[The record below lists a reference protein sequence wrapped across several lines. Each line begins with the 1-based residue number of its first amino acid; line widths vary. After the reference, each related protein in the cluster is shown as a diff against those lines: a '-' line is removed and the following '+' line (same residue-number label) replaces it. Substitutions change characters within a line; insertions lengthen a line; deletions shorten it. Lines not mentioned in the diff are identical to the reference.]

1 MSQADER
8 NRLESDFHGLAGRID
23 RLTKTSPAQTTL
35 DPDRL
40 SRWQNLY
47 ETEATEVVRRRDS
60 ILREG
65 GVAQKIPTSAELTE
79 WNAHARKILEGA
91 PDEPSAS

>member
-8 NRLESDFHGLAGRID
+8 NRLEQEFHGLAGRID
-23 RLTKTSPAQTTL
+23 RLAKTSPAQTTL

-40 SRWQNLY
+40 ARWQNLY
-47 ETEATEVVRRRDS
+47 EAEAAEVVRRRDS

-65 GVAQKIPTSAELTE
+65 GVAQKIPTSAELVE
-79 WNAHARKILEGA
+79 WISHARKILESNPEGT
-91 PDEPSAS
+91 PTP